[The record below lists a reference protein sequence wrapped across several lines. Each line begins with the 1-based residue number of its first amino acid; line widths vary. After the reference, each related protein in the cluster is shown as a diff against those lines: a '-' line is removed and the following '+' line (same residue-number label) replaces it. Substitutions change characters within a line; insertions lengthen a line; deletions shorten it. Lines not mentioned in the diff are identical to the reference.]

1 MTLLI
6 FHRDGANEK
15 VAIYAY
21 LHNTIGVMRALVRI
35 QSTHTHTPTKT
46 RKKEWKK
53 NEENKY
59 YRNVSFQLDTL
70 IPTVFS
76 DLSRAE

>member
-35 QSTHTHTPTKT
+35 QNTHSHTPTKT
-46 RKKEWKK
+46 RKKE
-53 NEENKY
+53 
-59 YRNVSFQLDTL
+59 
-70 IPTVFS
+70 
-76 DLSRAE
+76 